1 MHIGFSLNPFLEGI
15 FMRLGGLVGWMTG
28 TLLMVAV
35 GIFILSRT
43 PLWPYI
49 RKS

>member
-1 MHIGFSLNPFLEGI
+1 MDTVSSLKLFGEGN
-15 FMRLGGLVGWMTG
+15 FMRLGGLVGWVTG